1 MTTYKF
7 GDVIVVDFPQT
18 DRTRKRRP
26 ALVILDIGD
35 ADILLAPITTKE
47 RKGKGDYKI
56 RDWSECGLLRESW
69 VRTAKISCLEKSD
82 ISMRLGQLS
91 DYDKKAVIKIWK
103 ALYEFS

>member
-7 GDVIVVDFPQT
+7 GDVIVVDFPQIGG
-18 DRTRKRRP
+18 TRKKRP